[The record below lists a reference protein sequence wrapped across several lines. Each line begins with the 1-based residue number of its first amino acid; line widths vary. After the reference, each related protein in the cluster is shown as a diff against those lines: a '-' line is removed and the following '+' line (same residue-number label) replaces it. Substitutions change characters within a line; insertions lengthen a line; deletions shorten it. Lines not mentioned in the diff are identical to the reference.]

1 MSQMDLDSL
10 SVRVK
15 AVVKVLILPIL
26 GFGVMLLS
34 DMNKNIQDLNL
45 KVAVILAE
53 GHSTKEK
60 IKDIEVRIKDLEKGN
75 K

>member
-15 AVVKVLILPIL
+15 AVVEVLILPIL

>member
-1 MSQMDLDSL
+1 MENFNLK
-10 SVRVK
+10 VK
-15 AVVKVLILPIL
+15 TVVEILVLPIL